1 MNVLSSIY
9 ASLTER
15 MKIFEFIFVIFLDL
29 FILLLLLLG
38 LLLLSLLS
46 LLLLLLFLLL
56 LLLLLLLS
64 SSSMLSLSALFLME
78 QGCGRA
84 WRSGKSPTT
93 LRPKEM
99 AAVIELMRMMI
110 IHLYIY
116 VHLLFIHLF
125 TYVII

>member
-29 FILLLLLLG
+29 FILLLLLL
-38 LLLLSLLS
+38 
-46 LLLLLLFLLL
+46 
-56 LLLLLLLS
+56 
-64 SSSMLSLSALFLME
+64 
-78 QGCGRA
+78 
-84 WRSGKSPTT
+84 SPTT